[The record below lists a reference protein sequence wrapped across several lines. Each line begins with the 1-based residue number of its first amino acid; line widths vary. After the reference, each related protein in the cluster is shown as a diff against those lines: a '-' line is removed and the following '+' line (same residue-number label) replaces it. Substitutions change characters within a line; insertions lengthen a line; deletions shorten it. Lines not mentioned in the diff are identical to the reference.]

1 MPYGMGGA
9 LTDDEYRAVVAHML
23 HEHGLL
29 PDTVEVGP
37 MTEDIL
43 WSEN

>member
-9 LTDDEYRAVVAHML
+9 LTDDEYRAVVAFLL

-29 PDTVEVGP
+29 PENMAVGTTSADTVRLEG
-37 MTEDIL
+37 
-43 WSEN
+43 